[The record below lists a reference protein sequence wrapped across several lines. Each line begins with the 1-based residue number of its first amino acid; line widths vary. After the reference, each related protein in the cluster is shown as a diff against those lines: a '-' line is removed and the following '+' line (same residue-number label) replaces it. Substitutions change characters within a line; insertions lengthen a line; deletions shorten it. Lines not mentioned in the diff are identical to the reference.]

1 MDFVDHWPAVW
12 NLEMGKNECEQ
23 ESVDSPQVFYY
34 IQSLFEKV
42 YKNTYGIMHPL
53 YSLDIHWGLGD

>member
-34 IQSLFEKV
+34 SYYLEFIRESLQKRLWNYASIV
-42 YKNTYGIMHPL
+42 LT
-53 YSLDIHWGLGD
+53 

>member
-12 NLEMGKNECEQ
+12 NLEMGKNQCEH

-34 IQSLFEKV
+34 SYYLQFIQEIFQKRLWNYESMVL
-42 YKNTYGIMHPL
+42 T
-53 YSLDIHWGLGD
+53 